1 MFELRYY
8 QKYILNIMYNEKFIY
23 FDLPT
28 GIGKSMII
36 ESYINSLPDKII
48 GVLCTNF
55 IFNNFNEYFENI
67 HQISPNTVTIDIL
80 LKYDIVILYDIVINT
95 KTLIL
100 LVDYITSNKQ
110 VIIINSGVNKVIL
123 NNESN
128 LSKYGLKIYEYTV
141 EKMNEINKLYL
152 RNEKIKKLRNKT
164 LPKN

>member
-1 MFELRYY
+1 MSTWWY
-8 QKYILNIMYNEKFIY
+8 
-23 FDLPT
+23 
-28 GIGKSMII
+28 
-36 ESYINSLPDKII
+36 I
-48 GVLCTNF
+48 GVCKGRWKELEILALLYLTIGCR
-55 IFNNFNEYFENI
+55 Y
-67 HQISPNTVTIDIL
+67 TVTTFIDIL

-152 RNEKIKKLRNKT
+152 RIEKIKKLRNKT